1 VYNVMVI
8 CFVCCY
14 FDFMRGERELNMIV
28 KQDRSA
34 ATKILTSTNKT
45 VRSYEFSYYQT
56 KLHELCSLQEGCIR
70 IKFVRSSRIKGE
82 DVTAMSCYD
91 ICKP

>member
-1 VYNVMVI
+1 M
-8 CFVCCY
+8 
-14 FDFMRGERELNMIV
+14 NM

-45 VRSYEFSYYQT
+45 VGSYEFSYYQSD
-56 KLHELCSLQEGCIR
+56 LVDGAVCSQEGCIR
-70 IKFVRSSRIKGE
+70 INYVRSSRIKGE